1 MEFLFNELPEELSP
15 RLKWMR
21 KHQIHVEQSKDG
33 SWIAY
38 KERTK
43 HFCRDNDENH
53 AIIGLAKKL
62 KLKLWNQ

>member
-1 MEFLFNELPEELSP
+1 MESLFTDLPEELSP
-15 RLKWMR
+15 RLKWM
-21 KHQIHVEQSKDG
+21 IHHSIKSEQSKDG

-43 HFCRDNDENH
+43 HFCRDNDENY

-62 KLKLWNQ
+62 KLKIWNQ

>member
-1 MEFLFNELPEELSP
+1 MESLFADLPEELSP

-21 KHQIHVEQSKDG
+21 QHSIHVEQSKDG

-43 HFCRDNDENH
+43 HFCRDNDECH
-53 AIIGLAKKL
+53 AVIGLAKKL

>member
-1 MEFLFNELPEELSP
+1 MDTLFTDLPEDLSP
-15 RLKWMR
+15 RLKWMAR
-21 KHQIHVEQSKDG
+21 HSIRVEQSKDK

-43 HFCRDNDENH
+43 HFCRDNEEGN
-53 AIIGLAKKL
+53 AVIGLAKKL